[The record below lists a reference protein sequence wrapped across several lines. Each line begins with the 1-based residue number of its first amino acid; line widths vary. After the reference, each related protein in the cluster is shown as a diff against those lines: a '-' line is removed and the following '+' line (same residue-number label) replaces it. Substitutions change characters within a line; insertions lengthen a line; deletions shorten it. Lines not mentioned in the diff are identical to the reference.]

1 MKPKNILFL
10 FLILT
15 ASLHAQVATNLEG
28 VTTEV
33 LQPIEVYVTEPMWSY
48 PQVDP
53 NSIPEKEYPRG
64 GMLSGKRQQKAD
76 WLNSVGESPT
86 NVDPLIQEGGFTRTA
101 NPPIIS
107 FDGFN
112 SNASPPD
119 PTGAVGPNH
128 IVEMTNTVWGV
139 FDKDGNVASG
149 FPKQLSD
156 PLGAGNGDPIVV
168 YDREADRW
176 VITQFNF
183 GSQFKIAVSNT
194 PDPTGTFTV
203 YAYSSGSND
212 YPHYGIYGNS
222 YICTGNFSSNGRFHA
237 FNRQKMIDGDPTAEM
252 VVLNLPNYTGGT
264 IFQAPQPAH
273 SEGAGMA
280 PGPAPILWFQDDAWG
295 GISTD
300 HMKVWDFE
308 VDWSNPGGA
317 TISSPLEIELAPF
330 DSFIAGTGG
339 DAFANLQQPG
349 TTQRIDALVQ
359 VLNFQTHRYDFGTHE
374 SIVYNFV
381 VEPVNGTKI
390 AALRWG
396 ELRKSG
402 GGDWELFQEGTFVD
416 PTGNESV
423 FMGGIGMDQEGN
435 IAMGYIKTG
444 ANTFPSLYFTGRKDG
459 DPLGMMTL
467 GETLIVEG
475 LSSLT
480 INSRYGD
487 YAQLAR
493 DPVDDLTFW
502 HTSEYSGQPRKNRI
516 TAFKVSDIVLSVDE
530 LDANK
535 SELIIASEDNNLF
548 EMSLFNETTND
559 ILRMSVYD
567 ITGKRVVYDTVEKE
581 NSSYYR
587 KSIDMSP
594 FMAGVYIVE
603 VGNAKTKLTEK
614 IIVK

>member
-1 MKPKNILFL
+1 MKLKNIFFL
-10 FLILT
+10 LVIMS
-15 ASLHAQVATNLEG
+15 ASLQAQEAMNLEF
-28 VTTEV
+28 TTEV

-53 NSIPEKEYPRG
+53 ASFPEKEFPRG

-139 FDKDGNVASG
+139 FDKDGNVAAG

-183 GSQFKIAVSNT
+183 GSQFKIAVSTT

-308 VDWSNPGGA
+308 VDWANPGGA
-317 TISSPLEIELAPF
+317 TISSPLEIELAAF

-402 GGDWELFQEGTFVD
+402 GGDWELYQEGTFVD

-444 ANTFPSLYFTGRKDG
+444 ANTFPSLFFTGRKDG
-459 DPLGMMTL
+459 DPLGQMTL

-475 LSSLT
+475 VSSLT

-530 LDANK
+530 LDTNK

-548 EMSLFNETTND
+548 EMSLFNETTSD
-559 ILRMSVYD
+559 ILRLSVYD

-581 NSSYYR
+581 NSSVYR

-594 FMAGVYIVE
+594 YMAGVYIVE
-603 VGNAKTKLTEK
+603 VGNSKTKLTEK

>member
-1 MKPKNILFL
+1 MFL
-10 FLILT
+10 LVIMG
-15 ASLHAQVATNLEG
+15 ASMHAQVATNVDE
-28 VTTEV
+28 VTTQV
-33 LQPIEVYVTEPMWSY
+33 LLPTEVYVTEPMWSY

-53 NSIPEKEYPRG
+53 NTIPEREFPRG
-64 GMLSGKRQQKAD
+64 GMLSGKRQRKAD

-149 FPKQLSD
+149 FPKSLSD

-317 TISSPLEIELAPF
+317 TISTPIEIPLAAF

-339 DAFANLQQPG
+339 DAFANLAQPG
-349 TTQRIDALVQ
+349 TSQRIDALVQ
-359 VLNFQTHRYDFGTHE
+359 VLNFQTHRYDFGSHE

-381 VEPVNGTKI
+381 VEPVNGSKI

-402 GGDWELFQEGTFVD
+402 GGDWELYQEGTFTD
-416 PTGNESV
+416 PTGDESV

-444 ANTFPSLYFTGRKDG
+444 TSTFPSLYFTGRKDG

-475 LSSLT
+475 TSSLT

-502 HTSEYSGQPRKNRI
+502 HTSEYSGQPRRNRI

-530 LDANK
+530 LDTNSA
-535 SELIIASEDNNLF
+535 ELIIASEDNNLF
-548 EMSLFNETTND
+548 ELSLFSETTSD
-559 ILRMSVYD
+559 ILRLAVYD
-567 ITGKRVVYDTVEKE
+567 ITGKRVIYDTVEKG
-581 NSSYYR
+581 NSSFYK

-603 VGNAKTKLTEK
+603 VGNSKTKLSEK
-614 IIVK
+614 IIVR